1 MEPGKVQVLLTY
13 AESSQVIPLTN
24 DNYTEKQTEESD
36 TSGGN
41 RKITENSKS
50 SEIIYE
56 ENNGQKKTMTQKVIM
71 PKIEGALI
79 LAQGA
84 ENSSVKTNMIQ
95 AVEALTGLPSHKIQV
110 MDMKK

>member
-71 PKIEGALI
+71 PKIE
-79 LAQGA
+79 
-84 ENSSVKTNMIQ
+84 V
-95 AVEALTGLPSHKIQV
+95 P
-110 MDMKK
+110 